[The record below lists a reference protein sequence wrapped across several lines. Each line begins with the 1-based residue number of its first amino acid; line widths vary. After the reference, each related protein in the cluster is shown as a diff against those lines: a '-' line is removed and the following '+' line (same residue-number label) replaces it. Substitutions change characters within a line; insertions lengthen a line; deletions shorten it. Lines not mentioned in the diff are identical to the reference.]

1 MSAEMNGKPWKK
13 LGEILIAEGIVT
25 RKTVDRVLVHAQELH
40 RRFGATLIDL
50 NLVSGEELA
59 NALAKQ
65 HGCKT
70 VFGLGDMPVDKSLL
84 ATVPV
89 EQALRHLIFPF
100 KRKGDQ
106 LALAMVDPTDGD
118 ILHELSIRTGLKV
131 FPFVTTREDIR
142 TAISRLYLN
151 KEPRRTKERTVLLV
165 DDDKVIL
172 QMLTDILSGE
182 GYRILTAQDGMEA
195 FKIVIG
201 DSPHVVITDMEMP
214 KLGGYQLL
222 NSMTAIPETHH
233 IPVIMITGKAKTEE
247 EELHAFEK
255 GFFDVIM
262 KPFTKASVR
271 ARVRRAF
278 HFYNN
283 QYRIF

>member
-1 MSAEMNGKPWKK
+1 MVASNGGKPWKK
-13 LGEILIAEGIVT
+13 LGEILIAKNIIT
-25 RKTVDRVLVHAQELH
+25 QKTVDRVLQRSQELH
-40 RRFGATLIDL
+40 RRFGATLVDL

-59 NALAKQ
+59 AALAEQ
-65 HGCKT
+65 HGYKT
-70 VFGLGDMPVDKSLL
+70 AFGLADLQIDKALL
-84 ATVPV
+84 AAVPV
-89 EQALRHLIFPF
+89 EQALRHLIFPL
-100 KRKGDQ
+100 KRDGDR
-106 LALAMVDPTDGD
+106 LAIAMVDPTDGD
-118 ILHELSIRTGLKV
+118 VLYTLSEQTGLKV
-131 FPFVTTREDIR
+131 YPFVTTREDIR
-142 TAISRLYLN
+142 TAISRLYLQ
-151 KEPRRTKERTVLLV
+151 KEPRRTNERTVLLV

-222 NSMTAIPETHH
+222 NSITAIPELRH

-262 KPFTKASVR
+262 KPFTKASVQ

-283 QYRIF
+283 QYRGF